1 MIMTQ
6 TEADFILENLDD
18 AQLNDWEQTF
28 VQSLRLHRKSLRP
41 LTNKQIETLSRI
53 WDRQS

>member
-1 MIMTQ
+1 MIMIQ

-28 VQSLRLHRKSLRP
+28 VQSLRLHRKNLRP